1 MERLFRRVNVR
12 VAGGLTVE
20 TRSLLGKKMKR
31 IQLHTEDLSIE
42 GARVTLPGSHSFKP
56 GLPVALDLG
65 AEHNTLAI
73 VVGCDP
79 GKGTT
84 TVRLRFV
91 DPGQA
96 FLSQLVPIMKSPG
109 VSDHDVNDWSG
120 L

>member
-1 MERLFRRVNVR
+1 MERLFKRVNVR

-20 TRSLLGKKMKR
+20 SRSLMGKKLKR
-31 IQLHTEDLSIE
+31 IEVQTEDLSIE

-56 GLPVALDLG
+56 GLPVALDLNG
-65 AEHNTLAI
+65 EGNTLAI
-73 VVGCDP
+73 VVGSEK
-79 GKGTT
+79 GKAWT

-91 DPGQA
+91 DPGQT

-109 VSDHDVNDWSG
+109 VSDQDVTEWSG